1 MIRRNNRPGPK
12 PPNFDQ
18 PDNEVN
24 TIPNPVDLLMKVRS
38 LIGAI
43 RASSQRQANFYNIVE
58 HELGAE
64 SEIKLLLDVKTRRY
78 STYQMLIQLRL
89 FKQVNTSLSVCFS
102 GLLLLL
108 TFYYQPLDIFLS
120 LDSSKNIA
128 KFKLSDEEWVC
139 IDGIVENLEMII
151 EVISPNLLLAT
162 VSGLLCFRLIRVI
175 AVT

>member
-1 MIRRNNRPGPK
+1 MIRRNNRP
-12 PPNFDQ
+12 NFDQ
-18 PDNEVN
+18 PDSDSESDNGVDI
-24 TIPNPVDLLMKVRS
+24 IPNPVDLLMKVRS

-43 RASSQRQANFYNIVE
+43 RASSQRQAEFYNIFE
-58 HELGAE
+58 HELRAE

-108 TFYYQPLDIFLS
+108 MFYYKPLDIFLN

-139 IDGIVENLEMII
+139 IDGVVENLEMII
-151 EVISPNLLLAT
+151 EVISLN
-162 VSGLLCFRLIRVI
+162 LLCFRLIV
-175 AVT
+175 